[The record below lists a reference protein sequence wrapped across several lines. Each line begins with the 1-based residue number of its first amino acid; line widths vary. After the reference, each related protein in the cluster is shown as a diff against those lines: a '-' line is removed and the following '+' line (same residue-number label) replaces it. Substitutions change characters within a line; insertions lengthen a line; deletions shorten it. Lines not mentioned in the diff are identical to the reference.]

1 MLVLTRRVN
10 EAVIIETEKGPMKV
24 VVMQIKGKQVRLG
37 FKGDC
42 TIDREESKASPRRRV
57 VDIGNPDPNKRL
69 LAMALVCR
77 DGRSVYVSD
86 GRDNGPCLV
95 CEGTGC

>member
-42 TIDREESKASPRRRV
+42 VIDREESVSSPRRV
-57 VDIGNPDPNKRL
+57 VLDAPPVTPLTCKN
-69 LAMALVCR
+69 
-77 DGRSVYVSD
+77 GRAVSHAGMD
-86 GRDNGPCLV
+86 CGPCML
-95 CEGTGC
+95 CEGTGCG